1 MAFTVLMVCW
11 GHVSG
16 ISAILMLSL
25 DFHVGGGKVFISND
39 SQSTGPVFADEQ
51 TLAHLLPDW
60 KACFCLGLLF
70 LLLTPAVGC
79 NVRQEVH
86 E

>member
-11 GHVSG
+11 GQVSG
-16 ISAILMLSL
+16 IAAILMLSL

-39 SQSTGPVFADEQ
+39 SQSTGPVFTDEQ

-60 KACFCLGLLF
+60 KVLF
-70 LLLTPAVGC
+70 LFGAPLPAPNSCRLQPQAGSS
-79 NVRQEVH
+79 
-86 E
+86 